1 MRKAALVG
9 LVVTATLGAASS
21 SVRASTPTVTVPA
34 PADLVVEADWTPVLG
49 DIADMNSVNCRD
61 GATTH
66 KSVKDLETA
75 LSSNPVRLLNVVS
88 LECKPTL
95 AVEGKVVTLTGTAK
109 SDSLGFSDGVF
120 NLKCSFRSNLSVTV
134 GIDAGLK
141 VPTLIA
147 MKNLVSSQL
156 PVACSFTATSAAK
169 GASLSGTIEGLA
181 NVGSSA
187 SKQCAASAVACV
199 PFSLD
204 SVNVTIT
211 DTTGSLDGLVG
222 SGTYSYADTFQLEGI
237 TDIVDKFT
245 ATKKALGLGI
255 RNRPQVDPDQG
266 AMKLT
271 FAEGSGKSTILRPA
285 PLKAGGQGI
294 VTAGEGVHVATVAG
308 AKCSITLSNGAR
320 KSTLT
325 ATAGADGV
333 AIVNYSAVK
342 LKAEA
347 KKIGAV
353 KRGKTL
359 PSVTATAACTS
370 GTTVIP
376 AVSEKVQ
383 LAI

>member
-1 MRKAALVG
+1 MRKMMVAMT
-9 LVVTATLGAASS
+9 VVAASVGVAGTTVGA
-21 SVRASTPTVTVPA
+21 SVPRVTVPA
-34 PADLVVEADWTPVLG
+34 PADLVVDADWTPVLG

-75 LSSNPVRLLNVVS
+75 LSSNPIRLLNVVS

-95 AVEGKVVTLTGTAK
+95 AVEGKVVNITGTA
-109 SDSLGFSDGVF
+109 SSSSLGFSDGVF
-120 NLKCSFRSNLSVTV
+120 NLKCSFRANLSVTV
-134 GIDAGLK
+134 SIDAGLK

-169 GASLSGTIEGLA
+169 AASLSGTIEGLA
-181 NVGSSA
+181 NVGTKA
-187 SKQCAASAVACV
+187 SQQCSASAVACV

-204 SVNVTIT
+204 SVTVNVT
-211 DTTGSLDGLVG
+211 DTTGALDGLVG
-222 SGTYSYADTFQLEGI
+222 SGSYSYADTFQLTGI

-245 ATKKALGLGI
+245 ATKKAMGLGV
-255 RNRPQVDPDQG
+255 RGRPRVDPDQG

-271 FAEGSGKSTILRPA
+271 FAEGAGKSIILRPA
-285 PLKAGGQGI
+285 PLKSGGQGI
-294 VTAGEGVHVATVAG
+294 VTAGEGIHVATVAG
-308 AKCSITLSNGAR
+308 AKCSITLANGSR
-320 KSTLT
+320 TSTLT
-325 ATAGADGV
+325 TTAGADGV
-333 AIVNYSAVK
+333 AVVSYTATK
-342 LKAEA
+342 LKAAA

-359 PSVTATAACTS
+359 PSVTATAACSS

>member
-1 MRKAALVG
+1 MRKTALVG
-9 LVVTATLGAASS
+9 VIVVATLGVASS
-21 SVRASTPTVTVPA
+21 SVGASTPAVTVPA
-34 PADLVVEADWTPVLG
+34 PADLVIDADWTPILG

-66 KSVKDLETA
+66 KSVKDLEAA

-134 GIDAGLK
+134 SIDAGLK

-181 NVGSSA
+181 NVGTAA
-187 SKQCAASAVACV
+187 SKQCAATTVACV

-204 SVNVTIT
+204 SVNVIIT

-222 SGTYSYADTFQLEGI
+222 SGTYSYADTFQL
-237 TDIVDKFT
+237 TDITGMVDKFT

-255 RNRPQVDPDQG
+255 RNRPQAVADTA

-294 VTAGEGVHVATVAG
+294 VTAGEGVHVVTVAG
-308 AKCSITLSNGAR
+308 AKCSVTLANGAK
-320 KSTLT
+320 KSTVT
-325 ATAGADGV
+325 TTAGADGV
-333 AIVNYSAVK
+333 AVIDYSATK
-342 LKAEA
+342 LKAAA
-347 KKIGAV
+347 KRIGAV
-353 KRGKTL
+353 KRGRTL
-359 PSVTATAACTS
+359 PSVTVSAACSS

>member
-1 MRKAALVG
+1 MRQTALVG
-9 LVVTATLGAASS
+9 LVVVATLGVASS
-21 SVRASTPTVTVPA
+21 SVGASTPTVTVPA
-34 PADLVVEADWTPVLG
+34 PADLVIDADWTQILG

-61 GATTH
+61 GAMTH
-66 KSVKDLETA
+66 KSVKDLEAA
-75 LSSNPVRLLNVVS
+75 LSSNPVRLLKVVS

-95 AVEGKVVTLTGTAK
+95 AVEGKVMTLTGTAK
-109 SDSLGFSDGVF
+109 SNSLGFSDGVF

-147 MKNLVSSQL
+147 MKNLVSPQL

-181 NVGSSA
+181 NVGTSA
-187 SKQCAASAVACV
+187 SKKCAATTVACV

-204 SVNVTIT
+204 SVNVIIT

-222 SGTYSYADTFQLEGI
+222 SGTYSYADTFQLTGI
-237 TDIVDKFT
+237 TGMVDKFT

-255 RNRPQVDPDQG
+255 RNRPQAVADTA

-285 PLKAGGQGI
+285 PLKAAGQGI

-308 AKCSITLSNGAR
+308 AKCSVTLANGAK

-325 ATAGADGV
+325 TTAGADGV
-333 AIVNYSAVK
+333 AVIDYSATK
-342 LKAEA
+342 LKAAA

-353 KRGKTL
+353 KRGRTL
-359 PSVTATAACTS
+359 PSVTVSAACSS

>member
-1 MRKAALVG
+1 MRKMIIAMTV
-9 LVVTATLGAASS
+9 VVTSVGAVGAQVGAA
-21 SVRASTPTVTVPA
+21 APAVTVPG
-34 PADLVVEADWTPVLG
+34 PADLVVDADWTPVLG
-49 DIADMNSVNCRD
+49 DVVDMNSVNCRD

-66 KSVKDLETA
+66 KSVNDLETA

-95 AVEGKVVTLTGTAK
+95 AVEGKVVNITGTAK

-120 NLKCSFRSNLSVTV
+120 KLKCSFRANLSITV
-134 GIDAGLK
+134 SIEAGLK

-147 MKNLVSSQL
+147 LKNLVSSQL

-181 NVGSSA
+181 NVGTKA
-187 SKQCAASAVACV
+187 SEQCSPTAVACV

-204 SVNVTIT
+204 SVTVTVT

-222 SGTYSYADTFQLEGI
+222 SGTYSYADTFQLTGI
-237 TDIVDKFT
+237 TDMVDKFN
-245 ATKKALGLGI
+245 ATKKAMGLGI
-255 RNRPQVDPDQG
+255 RNRPRVDPDQG

-271 FAEGSGKSTILRPA
+271 FAEGAGKSTILRPA
-285 PLKAGGQGI
+285 PLKTGGQGI
-294 VTAGEGVHVATVAG
+294 VAAGEGVQVATVAG
-308 AKCSITLSNGAR
+308 AKCSITLANGAK

-325 ATAGADGV
+325 ATASADGV
-333 AIVNYSAVK
+333 AVLGYSATT
-342 LKAEA
+342 LKATA

-359 PSVTATAACTS
+359 PTVTVTAACTS